1 MTGLTLTLKPR
12 EKFLVGGNLV
22 ENGPRRSS
30 IRIADEAVYV
40 LRLSD
45 ALHPDQVNTPVRR
58 AYHAA
63 QMILACE
70 TTPEEGAPELLSRL
84 GQLAEIFGKTP
95 HVELMQRICSCAM
108 AGKYYGVLVGL
119 KSLVD
124 IEAEML
130 APVERHPPEEVECA
144 AMGRR

>member
-1 MTGLTLTLKPR
+1 MSGLTLTLKPR

-30 IRIADEAVYV
+30 IRISDEAVYV

-45 ALHPDQVNTPVRR
+45 ALHPQQINSPVSR

-70 TTPEEGAPELLSRL
+70 VTPGEGQPELLSRL

-95 HVELMQRICSCAM
+95 HLELMRRICSCAVT
-108 AGKYYGVLVGL
+108 GRYYGVLVGL
-119 KSLVD
+119 KSLLD

-130 APVERHPPEEVECA
+130 ATVEKHPPEGAHCT

>member
-12 EKFLVGGNLV
+12 EKFLGGGNLV

-40 LRLSD
+40 RRLSD
-45 ALHPDQVNTPVRR
+45 ALHPEQVNTPVRR

-70 TTPEEGAPELLSRL
+70 VQPEDGAPELLSRL

-95 HVELMQRICSCAM
+95 HVELMRRICSCAVSS
-108 AGKYYGVLVGL
+108 KYYGVLVGRPG
-119 KSLVD
+119 D
-124 IEAEML
+124 GDPRDRAAIGHCREYRTREHAEL
-130 APVERHPPEEVECA
+130 
-144 AMGRR
+144 